1 MAALFEIKGLY
12 KSFGGVHAVSELSFS
27 VEEASVTGLIGPN
40 GAGKSTVIE
49 IVTGFL
55 KPDRGIIRFRGR
67 EIQGL
72 PPHRISVLGLM
83 RTFQLAREWSA
94 LTVME
99 NMLVAAITGKRDA
112 LWRAVLTPGA
122 LRRGQDED
130 RARARE
136 VLSNFGLLALRDD
149 PARTL
154 SGGQKRLLEFARLV
168 MAKPQMVLLD
178 EPMAGVNPTM
188 RARIQESIQN
198 LAARGMTVLLVE
210 HNLDT
215 VEALCNPVIV
225 MAAGQQIATGSMHD
239 LRSNRTVV
247 DAYLGSAT
255 HVIASAAD
263 G

>member
-99 NMLVAAITGKRDA
+99 
-112 LWRAVLTPGA
+112 
-122 LRRGQDED
+122 
-130 RARARE
+130 
-136 VLSNFGLLALRDD
+136 
-149 PARTL
+149 
-154 SGGQKRLLEFARLV
+154 
-168 MAKPQMVLLD
+168 
-178 EPMAGVNPTM
+178 
-188 RARIQESIQN
+188 
-198 LAARGMTVLLVE
+198 
-210 HNLDT
+210 
-215 VEALCNPVIV
+215 
-225 MAAGQQIATGSMHD
+225 
-239 LRSNRTVV
+239 
-247 DAYLGSAT
+247 
-255 HVIASAAD
+255 
-263 G
+263 